1 MVLPLSHH
9 HYLQFINIYK
19 KENSVIISIKDNAGG
34 IKNDVINRIFEPYF
48 TTKHQ
53 SQGTGI
59 GLYMSLEIIEK
70 HMNGTLSCSNKE
82 FVYNDIKYKGAIFII
97 ELPVKK

>member
-1 MVLPLSHH
+1 
-9 HYLQFINIYK
+9 
-19 KENSVIISIKDNAGG
+19 
-34 IKNDVINRIFEPYF
+34 
-48 TTKHQ
+48 
-53 SQGTGI
+53 
-59 GLYMSLEIIEK
+59 MSLEIIEK